1 MNKKFQVF
9 ISSTYQ
15 DLKEEREQVIKA
27 VLEMGHIP
35 VGMEM
40 FSAAD
45 EEQWRIITRQI
56 DESDYYILL
65 IAHRY
70 GSAAADGVSY
80 TEKEYDYAVSKSIPT
95 LSFVI
100 DDAAPWAKNRHEATE
115 DGRSKLSSFKEK
127 VKKRLVQFWSNKEE
141 LHGKCSIALMKA
153 ITAYPRVGWARAD
166 EVSGPEVMREL
177 TRLSS
182 ENALLRTEVEQ
193 IRLRLET
200 EGNEARKTIMILSNN
215 KRTFSVRKEESWDSA
230 FRKEH
235 TLASVFQYCA
245 PYLLNEN
252 TRHGISQNIAL
263 GINGAGKYFATW
275 PVGSN
280 IISEMIADFAA
291 LGLVEPSKRK
301 HPVADKSDYWALT
314 KFGKQVL
321 GQLRKVR
328 LEEGLPSDIT
338 QLSENG

>member
-1 MNKKFQVF
+1 MNKKFQIF

-15 DLKEEREQVIKA
+15 DLKDEREQVIKA

-65 IAHRY
+65 VAHRY
-70 GSAAADGVSY
+70 GSTDQDGISY
-80 TEKEYDYAVSKSIPT
+80 TEKEYDYAVSKSTPA
-95 LSFVI
+95 LAFVI
-100 DDAAPWAKNRHEATE
+100 NDEAAWPKNKHESTE
-115 DGRSKLSSFKEK
+115 SGREKLTWFKEK

-141 LHGKCSIALMKA
+141 LHGKCSISLMKA
-153 ITAYPRVGWARAD
+153 ITAYPRAGWARAD
-166 EVSGPEVMREL
+166 EVNGPEVMREL

-182 ENALLRTEVEQ
+182 ENALLRAEVDSMRAKIES
-193 IRLRLET
+193 
-200 EGNEARKTIMILSNN
+200 EGNEVRKTIIILSNN
-215 KRTFSVRKEESWDSA
+215 KRAFGVRKEEKWETA
-230 FRKEH
+230 IRNEH
-235 TLASVFQYCA
+235 SLASVFQYCA

-252 TRHGISQNIAL
+252 TSEGISENMAL
-263 GINGAGKYFATW
+263 GAVGAGKYFRSW

-280 IISEMIADFAA
+280 VVSEVIADFSA

-301 HPVADKSDYWALT
+301 HPVADKTEYWSLT

-328 LEEGLPSDIT
+328 LEEGLPSDIS